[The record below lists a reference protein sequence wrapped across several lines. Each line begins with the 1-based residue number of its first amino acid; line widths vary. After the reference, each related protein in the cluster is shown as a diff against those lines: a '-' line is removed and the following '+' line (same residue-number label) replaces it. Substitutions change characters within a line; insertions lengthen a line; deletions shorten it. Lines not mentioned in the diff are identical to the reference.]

1 MTQRK
6 TLSEED
12 KINIIVDY
20 NTLGASWSV
29 IGRKR
34 GINPNTVRTFIN
46 RYKKNHTISHKM
58 GRPIEITAEIKDAVI
73 GVTEADPEISLRDIS
88 DIFDISTTSARS
100 ALNED
105 GIKYFQKIPVPP
117 LTPTHMQNR

>member
-20 NTLGASWSV
+20 KTLGGKWTI
-29 IGRKR
+29 IGQKL

-46 RYKKNHTISHKM
+46 RYKKNHTISPKM

-73 GVTEADPEISLRDIS
+73 GAGEANI
-88 DIFDISTTSARS
+88 
-100 ALNED
+100 
-105 GIKYFQKIPVPP
+105 
-117 LTPTHMQNR
+117 